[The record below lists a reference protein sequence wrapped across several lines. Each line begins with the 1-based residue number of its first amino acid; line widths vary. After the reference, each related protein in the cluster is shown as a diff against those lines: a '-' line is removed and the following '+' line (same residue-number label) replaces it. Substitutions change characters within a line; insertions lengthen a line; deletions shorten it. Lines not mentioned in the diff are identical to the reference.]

1 MRLGKKMQIFLVGF
15 LLAISAFALEWL
27 EFKYFVRSFTI
38 EIYTLVLV
46 SGFTVLGIWVGHRL
60 SQTPNLKSKFEVNE
74 KALKS
79 LGVTGREHMVL
90 IALAKG
96 RSNKQ
101 IARDLG
107 ISPNTVKTHI
117 SHLYSKF
124 EVNGRMS
131 AVNAARELNILPS

>member
-1 MRLGKKMQIFLVGF
+1 MRLGKKMQIFLAGF

-38 EIYTLVLV
+38 EIYTLILV
-46 SGFTVLGIWVGHRL
+46 SGFTVLGIWVGNRL
-60 SQTPNLKSKFEVNE
+60 SQKPNLKSNFEVNE
-74 KALKS
+74 KALKC

-96 RSNKQ
+96 HSNKQ
-101 IARDLG
+101 IARDQN

-117 SHLYSKF
+117 AHLYSKF
-124 EVNGRMS
+124 KVNGRMS
-131 AVNAARELNILPS
+131 AVNVARELNILPS